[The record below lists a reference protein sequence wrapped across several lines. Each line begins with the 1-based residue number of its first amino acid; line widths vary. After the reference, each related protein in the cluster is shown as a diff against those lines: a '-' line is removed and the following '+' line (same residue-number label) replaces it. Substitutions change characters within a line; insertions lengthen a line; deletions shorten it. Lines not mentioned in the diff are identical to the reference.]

1 MGVALGLR
9 DSEVTDGLAAF
20 EVVAGRGRVMSLPD
34 GGQLI
39 DDSYN
44 ANPDSVRAAMLALSA
59 TAGPVA
65 MALGD
70 MGEVGEQGPA
80 FHDEVLRYAAELG
93 LNQLFLLG
101 DAMRSA
107 GQRAGIPLCED
118 GFEAWS
124 ASIQDWLRTEQ
135 SKGHR
140 PTLWLKG
147 SRFMRM
153 ERLIEPLTT
162 KDACD
167 AALSH

>member
-1 MGVALGLR
+1 
-9 DSEVTDGLAAF
+9 
-20 EVVAGRGRVMSLPD
+20 
-34 GGQLI
+34 
-39 DDSYN
+39 
-44 ANPDSVRAAMLALSA
+44 
-59 TAGPVA
+59 

-70 MGEVGEQGPA
+70 MGEVGDQGPA

-93 LNQLFLLG
+93 LRQLFLLG

-107 GQRAGIPLCED
+107 GLRAGIPLSED
-118 GFEAWS
+118 GFEAW
-124 ASIQDWLRTEQ
+124 AVSIREWLRTEQ
-135 SKGHR
+135 SKGQR